1 MSFGWSISDVI
12 LLAQYS
18 WNVYESFTDGSYN
31 ATSEYECFK
40 REYRQVISCLERLV
54 VVSPDLA
61 SLAGFD
67 ETFGDTI
74 RFIDKHHVLTAK
86 ATRPLITTL
95 PQTRNRIK
103 NFLDRVGRVY
113 QIATWPIYR
122 EEAEKLHRQ
131 LDRVVAIATL
141 HATTTTLQNTQGI
154 ERQSEEI
161 MRAVKY
167 RLLNTLCPYAI

>member
-18 WNVYESFTDGSYN
+18 WKIYESFADGSYN

-40 REYRQVISCLERLV
+40 REYRQIITCLERLIN
-54 VVSPDLA
+54 VSPDLA

-74 RFIDKHHVLTAK
+74 KFIDKHRVLTAK
-86 ATRPLITTL
+86 TTRPLITTL
-95 PQTRNRIK
+95 PQTNNRIK
-103 NFLDRVGRVY
+103 DFLERVGYGY
-113 QIATWPIYR
+113 QTATWPIYR

-141 HATTTTLQNTQGI
+141 HATMTTLHNTQGI
-154 ERQSEEI
+154 ERQSEDI

-167 RLLNTLCPYAI
+167 KSTSFFYQCVI

>member
-18 WNVYESFTDGSYN
+18 WKIYESFADGSYN

-40 REYRQVISCLERLV
+40 REYRQITTCLERLV
-54 VVSPDLA
+54 NVSPDLA
-61 SLAGFD
+61 SLAGFG

-74 RFIDKHHVLTAK
+74 AFIDKHRVLTAK
-86 ATRPLITTL
+86 TTRPLITIL
-95 PQTRNRIK
+95 PQTSNRIK
-103 NFLDRVGRVY
+103 DFLERVSHGY
-113 QIATWPIYR
+113 QTATWPIYR

-141 HATTTTLQNTQGI
+141 HATTTTLHNTQGI
-154 ERQSEEI
+154 ERQSEDI

-167 RLLNTLCPYAI
+167 RLSGILYKCAI

>member
-18 WNVYESFTDGSYN
+18 WKVYESFADGSYN
-31 ATSEYECFK
+31 ATNEYDCFK
-40 REYRQVISCLERLV
+40 REYRQVITCLERLII
-54 VVSPDLA
+54 VSPDLA
-61 SLAGFD
+61 SIAGFD

-74 RFIDKHHVLTAK
+74 KFIDKHRVLAAK
-86 ATRPLITTL
+86 TPRPLITSL
-95 PQTRNRIK
+95 PQTSNRIK
-103 NFLDRVGRVY
+103 DFLERVGHGY
-113 QIATWPIYR
+113 QTATWPIYR

-141 HATTTTLQNTQGI
+141 HATTTSLQNTQGI
-154 ERQSEEI
+154 EKQSEEI

-167 RLLNTLCPYAI
+167 MILNNLYMFPI

>member
-18 WNVYESFTDGSYN
+18 WKVYESFADGSYN
-31 ATSEYECFK
+31 ATNEYDCFK
-40 REYRQVISCLERLV
+40 REYRQVITCLERLII
-54 VVSPDLA
+54 VSPDLA
-61 SLAGFD
+61 SIAGFD

-74 RFIDKHHVLTAK
+74 KFIDKHRVLAAK
-86 ATRPLITTL
+86 TPRPLITSL
-95 PQTRNRIK
+95 PQTSNRIK
-103 NFLDRVGRVY
+103 DFLERVGHGY
-113 QIATWPIYR
+113 QTATWPIYR

-154 ERQSEEI
+154 EKQSEEI

-167 RLLNTLCPYAI
+167 MILNNLYMFPI

>member
-18 WNVYESFTDGSYN
+18 WKVYESFADGSYN
-31 ATSEYECFK
+31 ATNEYDCFK
-40 REYRQVISCLERLV
+40 REYRQVINCLERLITI
-54 VVSPDLA
+54 SPDLA

-74 RFIDKHHVLTAK
+74 KFIDKHCVLTAK
-86 ATRPLITTL
+86 TTRPLITSL
-95 PQTRNRIK
+95 PQTSNRIRD
-103 NFLDRVGRVY
+103 FIERVGHGY
-113 QIATWPIYR
+113 QTATWPIYR

-154 ERQSEEI
+154 ERQSEDI

-167 RLLNTLCPYAI
+167 RILKKLYKPAI

>member
-1 MSFGWSISDVI
+1 MSFGWSIGDVI

-18 WNVYESFTDGSYN
+18 WIVYESFADGSLN
-31 ATSEYECFK
+31 ATNEYDRFK
-40 REYRQVISCLERLV
+40 REYRQIITCLQRLV
-54 VVSPDLA
+54 NLSPDLA

-74 RFIDKHHVLTAK
+74 RFIDEHRLLTAK

-95 PQTRNRIK
+95 PQTSSRIRD
-103 NFLDRVGRVY
+103 FLEKFGRGY
-113 QIATWPIYR
+113 QTATWPMYR
-122 EEAEKLHRQ
+122 EEAEKLHGQ

-141 HATTTTLQNTQGI
+141 HATTTTLRNTQGI
-154 ERQSEEI
+154 ERQSEDI

-167 RLLNTLCPYAI
+167 SFRRSSSIFV

>member
-1 MSFGWSISDVI
+1 M
-12 LLAQYS
+12 
-18 WNVYESFTDGSYN
+18 YESFTDGGYN
-31 ATSEYECFK
+31 AMNEYECFK
-40 REYRQVISCLERLV
+40 REYRQVITCLERLV

-74 RFIDKHHVLTAK
+74 KSIDKHRILTAK
-86 ATRPLITTL
+86 TTRPLITAF
-95 PQTRNRIK
+95 PQTSSRIK
-103 NFLDRVGRVY
+103 DFLDHVGRGY
-113 QIATWPIYR
+113 QTATWPIYR

-154 ERQSEEI
+154 ERPSEEI

-167 RLLNTLCPYAI
+167 KSPNTLCPDAI

>member
-18 WNVYESFTDGSYN
+18 WKVYESFTDGSYN
-31 ATSEYECFK
+31 ATNEYECFK
-40 REYRQVISCLERLV
+40 REYRQIITCLERLV
-54 VVSPDLA
+54 VVSPDLT

-74 RFIDKHHVLTAK
+74 KFIDKHRVLTAK
-86 ATRPLITTL
+86 TTRPLIAAL
-95 PQTRNRIK
+95 PQTSSRIK
-103 NFLDRVGRVY
+103 DFLDRVGREY
-113 QIATWPIYR
+113 QTATWPIYR

-141 HATTTTLQNTQGI
+141 HATTTALQNTQGI
-154 ERQSEEI
+154 ERQSEKI

-167 RLLNTLCPYAI
+167 KSPNTLCPYAI